1 MASPPR
7 FLPRLGLTGAALGL
21 VGCSS
26 FCLDTPTWSQN
37 GAFWR
42 DDAELEIPVDAAPWL
57 LRPCDSRVAPLDCS
71 LIVDGQRISVV
82 DESVGGE
89 ACDLDNYSDWPQVYP
104 TVIQTLRPSEPLT
117 PGATV
122 FLDCEGDDDP
132 YSSEYYTVNA
142 YYFSY
147 DDDPGPPAFSVR
159 ASQIPAAPPGTLDFI
174 AIHYTRAD
182 ENQCGPQGDYL
193 SVQIDFDAEY
203 LREGGYVEAIYP
215 DGQALAIFK
224 ATDDGTA
231 WLPATRGPLTLTP
244 VAIDGQRGESLVID
258 EDDMTEDLVFIPGC
272 SVDPTPRA
280 PGLLALTWLLAV
292 RRRRRPS

>member
-7 FLPRLGLTGAALGL
+7 FLIPLGLTGAALGL
-21 VGCSS
+21 AGCDSYC
-26 FCLDTPTWSQN
+26 FDRPTWSQN

-42 DDAELEIPVDAAPWL
+42 EDAEIEIPVDAAPWL
-57 LRPCDSRVAPLDCS
+57 LRPCDHRVAPLDCS
-71 LIVDGQRISVV
+71 LIVDGERISVV

-89 ACDLDNYSDWPQVYP
+89 ACDLDYYSDLPQAYP
-104 TVIQTLRPSEPLT
+104 TVIQTLHPSQPLA
-117 PGATV
+117 PGATAV
-122 FLDCEGDDDP
+122 LDCEGDDDP
-132 YSSEYYTVNA
+132 YSSEYYTSNS

-147 DDDPGPPAFSVR
+147 GDPGPQSFTVR
-159 ASQIPAAPPGTLDFI
+159 ASQIPAAPPGALGFV

-182 ENQCGPQGDYL
+182 ENQCGPKGDYL
-193 SVQIDFDAEY
+193 AVQIDFDAEY

-215 DGQALAIFK
+215 DGQALAIFEP
-224 ATDDGTA
+224 TDDGTA
-231 WLPATRGPLTLTP
+231 WLPGTRGPLTLTP
-244 VAIDGQRGESLVID
+244 VAIDGQRGESVVID